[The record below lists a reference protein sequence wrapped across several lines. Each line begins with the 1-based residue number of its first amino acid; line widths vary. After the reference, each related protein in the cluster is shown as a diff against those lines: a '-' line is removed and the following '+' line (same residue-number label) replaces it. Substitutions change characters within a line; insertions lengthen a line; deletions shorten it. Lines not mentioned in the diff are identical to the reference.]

1 MDAIESLDW
10 GAYAHFSNEASR
22 YPAVAE
28 FMQNAYYLSSY
39 VAVSLLLLIAVTLF
53 LVQKKRRSALV
64 VLVSFLAAVVLIEAI
79 RWLVPRRR
87 PEDAQLFLGP
97 EAMRGSYP
105 SAGVFLF
112 TLVLIFIAFA
122 LWSVLPRVWGRG
134 AYVLIAAL
142 LVGWVCISQF
152 FLAIHFV
159 TDVIGGLAGA
169 ALVSWVA
176 YKCLEPN
183 AMDGE
188 QQKA

>member
-10 GAYAHFSNEASR
+10 GVYAHFSNEASR

-28 FMQNAYYLSSY
+28 FMENAYYISSY
-39 VAVSLLLLIAVTLF
+39 VTVSGLLLIAVTLF
-53 LVQKKRRSALV
+53 LVQRKRRSALV
-64 VLVSFLAAVVLIEAI
+64 VLISFLAAVVLIEAI

-97 EAMRGSYP
+97 DAMLGSYP

-112 TLVLIFIAFA
+112 TLVLVLLAFA
-122 LWSVLPRVWGRG
+122 LWGQVPSVWGRG

-159 TDVIGGLAGA
+159 TDVLGGLAGA

-176 YKCLEPN
+176 YKFMGPAEPE
-183 AMDGE
+183 ASA
-188 QQKA
+188 KS